1 MSDHHRSRR
10 PRSRTRGR
18 EKRRHRDRTP
28 DDELRQQ
35 LLLLRERVIALEKPS
50 VSSPHRVD
58 TPLPPSVSRAGSRDE
73 APPARPGSAA
83 ERPQLQG
90 TPPPPP
96 PSDSQSSAMTIAD
109 KIADAI
115 KSINYPVRSNH
126 FYISNFDP
134 SLHDIDVWCEEV
146 DRAKL
151 LNGWSDNECLSR
163 IGNCL
168 KGDARNWLNE
178 WVTQD
183 RSWSNFKK
191 EFIPLCPR
199 RLDIANILF
208 DVMIKN
214 SDNYPTYS
222 DYVRRSLLRLR
233 IVKGMSEEL
242 ISAVIIRGI
251 ADPQLRASA
260 VNAKLMPNELVDYFS
275 IYVKPDTRKTNL
287 PSVTPRNNTGFQ
299 RPSDNRKRKF
309 SDGRCFSCG
318 QAGHTQA
325 FCNKRFKADRPSVAS
340 TSSNANVRP
349 QSQPPTEPC
358 SFCKK
363 PGHKIDKCFAK
374 QKAEGRSNHT
384 VNFCRE
390 LEKGRSD
397 ISVAV
402 IQGVPTDVLIDTGA
416 NGISLISSAVLKHF
430 KCERKPAFRVIRG
443 IGSQEIETTSYVTL
457 PVEFDEVALEVD
469 LFVVEDEYLNTP
481 VIIGTDVLD
490 RKGVTFIRKS
500 DGSKYL
506 RREDPLSVF
515 TVGSDSH
522 ASFKTTLVGDD
533 LKQLHQIIDE
543 FSDSFISGTASS
555 TVNTGSM
562 SIKLNSDVPIK
573 YRPYRLSQPETL
585 RVREIVKDLLD
596 KGVIQESESEYSSP
610 ILLVKKKNGQD
621 RMCVDFRK
629 LNEITVKDRFPLPRI
644 DDHIDR
650 LGQTKYF
657 TSLDMA
663 TGFHQIAMEKE
674 SVPLTGF
681 VTPEGHYEYLKMPYG
696 LANAPVVYQRIIAKT
711 LRDFI
716 EPGDALVYIDDVLLL
731 SGSVERGFVLLR
743 QVLKTLT
750 AAGFSINLAKCSF
763 LCTEIEYLGRTIS
776 EGQVR
781 PSAQKVAALVESP
794 KPKNVK
800 QVRQFIGL
808 ASYFRRYIPG
818 FATKTACITKLTQK
832 GVDFEWGDEQ
842 ERVRREIIEYLTNE
856 PVLAIYDPKL
866 RTEVHTDASSIGY
879 GAVLIQVHETGHK
892 RVVAY
897 FSRRTQGAESK
908 YHSYDL
914 ETLAVVKAL
923 QHFRHYLIGLEF
935 TVVTDCNAL
944 KLTQHK
950 KDLLPRVCRWW
961 AYLQD
966 FNFSLEYR
974 KGSNLAHADYLSRN
988 PVSMCTVG
996 KPHNWAQIA
1005 QAADEETQTLLQ
1017 KLTDGQ
1023 LDSNQYV
1030 KKNDVLYYKYCPVG
1044 EAPRLLCFI
1053 PKGHRLSLLRV
1064 FHDEHEHPGSDK
1076 TIDLIMKH
1084 FWFPGLR
1091 SFAQKYVSHCVVCL
1105 SHKKVPRAPHQPI
1118 HSWEKPDSPFETI
1131 HVDALGPLPESNG
1144 YRYVLIVV
1152 DAFSK
1157 YCLLYPMYKQET
1169 SELKKVLT
1177 NVVSL
1182 FGSPKLIVAD
1192 RGRMFQSKDFSDWVT
1207 DVGSDMHFITPE
1219 MHQSNGQVERYCRT
1233 VLNMIRIET
1242 NFRNNEWSSVMWK
1255 LQLVLN
1261 ITKHKT
1267 TQCSPLN
1274 LLVGIDGATPVI
1286 RSLVRDV
1293 ALQGSRPNREALRE
1307 MTRQRASER
1316 LVQNKT
1322 NQDDSVNKGR
1332 TQPRTFEINSLV
1344 FVVKNAQMTGKLDS
1358 GMRGPYRVV
1367 KALPHGRYELKLVT
1381 GSYGKTTQAAAEY
1394 MKLWRGEWTPEVC
1407 AAYFE
1412 GE

>member
-96 PSDSQSSAMTIAD
+96 PSDPQSSAMTIAD

-115 KSINYPVRSNH
+115 KSINYP
-126 FYISNFDP
+126 
-134 SLHDIDVWCEEV
+134 
-146 DRAKL
+146 
-151 LNGWSDNECLSR
+151 
-163 IGNCL
+163 
-168 KGDARNWLNE
+168 
-178 WVTQD
+178 
-183 RSWSNFKK
+183 
-191 EFIPLCPR
+191 
-199 RLDIANILF
+199 
-208 DVMIKN
+208 
-214 SDNYPTYS
+214 
-222 DYVRRSLLRLR
+222 
-233 IVKGMSEEL
+233 
-242 ISAVIIRGI
+242 
-251 ADPQLRASA
+251 
-260 VNAKLMPNELVDYFS
+260 
-275 IYVKPDTRKTNL
+275 
-287 PSVTPRNNTGFQ
+287 
-299 RPSDNRKRKF
+299 
-309 SDGRCFSCG
+309 
-318 QAGHTQA
+318 
-325 FCNKRFKADRPSVAS
+325 
-340 TSSNANVRP
+340 
-349 QSQPPTEPC
+349 
-358 SFCKK
+358 
-363 PGHKIDKCFAK
+363 
-374 QKAEGRSNHT
+374 
-384 VNFCRE
+384 
-390 LEKGRSD
+390 
-397 ISVAV
+397 
-402 IQGVPTDVLIDTGA
+402 
-416 NGISLISSAVLKHF
+416 
-430 KCERKPAFRVIRG
+430 CERKPAFRVIRG

-522 ASFKTTLVGDD
+522 ASFKTTLLGDD

-663 TGFHQIAMEKE
+663 TEFHQIAMEKE

-908 YHSYDL
+908 YHSKDL

-935 TVVTDCNAL
+935 TVVTDCNVL

-1030 KKNDVLYYKYCPVG
+1030 KKNDVLYYKY
-1044 EAPRLLCFI
+1044 
-1053 PKGHRLSLLRV
+1053 
-1064 FHDEHEHPGSDK
+1064 
-1076 TIDLIMKH
+1076 
-1084 FWFPGLR
+1084 
-1091 SFAQKYVSHCVVCL
+1091 
-1105 SHKKVPRAPHQPI
+1105 
-1118 HSWEKPDSPFETI
+1118 SP
-1131 HVDALGPLPESNG
+1131 
-1144 YRYVLIVV
+1144 
-1152 DAFSK
+1152 
-1157 YCLLYPMYKQET
+1157 ET

-1412 GE
+1412 DADHEADEPTNPEASAESPMESQPSTSRRADNGTDESTHPEASAGSLLESQPKAGHPVYVIADAPGGGSRLTVVRGQLLHFSLALERSGRKLAKTVECPVQPAQRRMVCTLRPARRAADVGAWRVLCALNTLVSTPLASKVSFIHRPMVCDEAAL